1 MTDNVTA
8 AARDAAAVLTA
19 ALPQDIRTTIIAYG
33 SAAGAPAALVVEVFS
48 QYTASVVASR
58 MAGAVWSD
66 RRSDLLAGQWRGI
79 SVQVVVE
86 PLPPLRHHWVTE
98 DDRRWRAEHPE
109 VTDERAAE
117 GVCNLAHRLELVGA
131 L

>member
-33 SAAGAPAALVVEVFS
+33 SAAGAPAALVVEVSS
-48 QYTASVVASR
+48 QFTASVVASR
-58 MAGAVWSD
+58 MTGALWSD

-86 PLPPLRHHWVTE
+86 PLPPLRHDWVSA
-98 DDRRWRAEHPE
+98 DDRRWCDEHPE
-109 VTDERAAE
+109 IPAE
-117 GVCNLAHRLELVGA
+117 PATEACTAVHRLELAGA
-131 L
+131 V